1 MLKMVAQ
8 VQSDQL
14 RPSLITQ
21 LDVSI
26 SGICASFSV
35 LYGKEKEKFVTACLK
50 AFPSVCLC
58 LSRVWGNRSQDK
70 EADFS
75 HYQIFLLA
83 NMLLEV

>member
-35 LYGKEKEKFVTACLK
+35 LYGKEKENFVNACLK
-50 AFPSVCLC
+50 VFPSVFLC
-58 LSRVWGNRSQDK
+58 FSMVWGNRSQQK
-70 EADFS
+70 EADF
-75 HYQIFLLA
+75 
-83 NMLLEV
+83 